1 MPVNNTATIL
11 PPDDISMEIGS
22 RIRRT
27 LSRRKCSYCREE
39 GHRIN
44 NCNHNDLLL
53 FEDLCNIKKNQID
66 IFDNKV
72 YRFTSWLVSYIILH
86 TYIISIVKA
95 YAISKCNSRLNLHI
109 NRYIEV
115 ICNKIYNIEDD
126 ITNSDYVQLS
136 NTPIIDGYIPSL
148 LSYISNNIIKHDI
161 NATIV
166 KYNGPD
172 KEKNCGICWCDK
184 NDQDFIKFNCSHE
197 TCNTCLNKI
206 VGENNSTSCPFC
218 RTKIT
223 KIQLNEGTKITFAIK
238 TD

>member
-1 MPVNNTATIL
+1 MIHYPVPPSLQHAYKYLGFKKGDFPIAETIANEMLSL
-11 PPDDISMEIGS
+11 PIGPHVNLDD
-22 RIRRT
+22 
-27 LSRRKCSYCREE
+27 
-39 GHRIN
+39 
-44 NCNHNDLLL
+44 
-53 FEDLCNIKKNQID
+53 
-66 IFDNKV
+66 
-72 YRFTSWLVSYIILH
+72 
-86 TYIISIVKA
+86 
-95 YAISKCNSRLNLHI
+95 
-109 NRYIEV
+109 IEV